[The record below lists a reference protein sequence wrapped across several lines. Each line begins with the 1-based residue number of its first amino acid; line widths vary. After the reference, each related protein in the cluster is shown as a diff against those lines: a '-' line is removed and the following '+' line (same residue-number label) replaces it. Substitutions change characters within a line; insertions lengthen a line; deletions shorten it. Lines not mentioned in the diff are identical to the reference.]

1 MNGSKTYKSKIGLEL
16 VIPVALVIGG
26 TSILFVIENV
36 WSGLLINL
44 SVVAFI
50 WYTFNTTIYIIKN
63 DQLFVRCGFF
73 VNETIEIGKIK
84 KVTETRNMMSSAAAS
99 LDRLEILYDTFESVL
114 VSPKEKMGFID
125 QLKEINPSIEVKL
138 KEK

>member
-63 DQLFVRCGFF
+63 DQLFARCGFF
-73 VNETIEIGKIK
+73 VNEAIEIG
-84 KVTETRNMMSSAAAS
+84 
-99 LDRLEILYDTFESVL
+99 
-114 VSPKEKMGFID
+114 
-125 QLKEINPSIEVKL
+125 
-138 KEK
+138 